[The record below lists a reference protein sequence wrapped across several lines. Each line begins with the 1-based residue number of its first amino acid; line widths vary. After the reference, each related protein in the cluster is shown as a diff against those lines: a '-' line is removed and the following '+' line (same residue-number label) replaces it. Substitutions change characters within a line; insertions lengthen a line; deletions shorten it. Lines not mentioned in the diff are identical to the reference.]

1 MTLTRAVVIVWSR
14 ARFPPRPTPLI
25 PTPIPSVSCR
35 ADFWAKLDSMVTAGQ
50 TDRKSYW
57 GSPQIS
63 QFRFT
68 DQAAADEFAG
78 YLTTEFPCHEE
89 IQSIVINNL
98 QLSS

>member
-1 MTLTRAVVIVWSR
+1 
-14 ARFPPRPTPLI
+14 
-25 PTPIPSVSCR
+25 
-35 ADFWAKLDSMVTAGQ
+35 MVAAGQ

-68 DQAAADEFAG
+68 DQAAADEFVW
-78 YLTTEFPCHEE
+78 YLTTEFPCQEE
-89 IQSIVINNL
+89 IRSIVINNL